1 MGLIQRLLM
10 AWRDRP
16 DPAAVMQ
23 TPVQKYSGFDQEK
36 GRVARL
42 ASLERARWRREV
54 ESRRAT
60 RGDVRDIREGRR

>member
-1 MGLIQRLLM
+1 VIAKLLRW
-10 AWRDRP
+10 WRDRP

-23 TPVQKYSGFDQEK
+23 TPVVKFSGFDQKMGEQAIEAALK
-36 GRVARL
+36 
-42 ASLERARWRREV
+42 RARWRREV